1 MKAVDKSR
9 WATMFFAMGAM
20 GCANAAPQVTVNF
33 FNNTGD
39 NAAYVRGNNKNET
52 TTYLNASPSP
62 SEVAGG
68 AFSTFVVRGTTS
80 SPIVYATV
88 RYQAGVKSC
97 QFTTSYLM
105 NTSRGGVR
113 APKWNRSAVA
123 GGGAK
128 CEAVVTSVNFSSH
141 DWVVNF
147 SMR

>member
-1 MKAVDKSR
+1 MKAVDKSK
-9 WATMFFAMGAM
+9 WATVFFALGTV

-39 NAAYVRGNNKNET
+39 NAAYVRGSTKNET

-62 SEVAGG
+62 SEVAAG

-128 CEAVVTSVNFSSH
+128 CEAVVTFVNFSSH